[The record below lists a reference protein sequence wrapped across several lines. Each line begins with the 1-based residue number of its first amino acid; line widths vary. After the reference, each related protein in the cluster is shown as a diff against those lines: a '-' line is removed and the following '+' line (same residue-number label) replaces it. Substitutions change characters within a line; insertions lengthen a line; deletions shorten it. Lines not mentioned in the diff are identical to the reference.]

1 MKEIWLA
8 GWVSVSM
15 LLLLDAPA
23 IAGEKGGPK
32 QASTAQSSAASA
44 SKMEIE
50 LQKIKADK
58 KYIVSEGMDLTEA
71 EAKSFWPLYEGY
83 QRDLGKLNQRIE
95 SLITTYV
102 DADPLTNELAKK
114 LVADYLEIE
123 SAELEAKRAVLA
135 KVGKVLPAHKVARY
149 AQLENKIRALVR
161 YELAINIPLVE

>member
-32 QASTAQSSAASA
+32 QAATAQSSAASA